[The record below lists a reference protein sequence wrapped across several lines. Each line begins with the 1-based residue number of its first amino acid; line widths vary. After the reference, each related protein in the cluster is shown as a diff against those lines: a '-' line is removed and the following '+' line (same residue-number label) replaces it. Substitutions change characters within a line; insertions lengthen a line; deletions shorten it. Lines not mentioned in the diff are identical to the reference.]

1 MGLAIRCYAQFGAAG
16 RLLCP
21 HRGLVADAGL
31 LRRRRQADATPQ
43 RTKPA
48 IFPPA
53 PGNSSH
59 PQGSHPAAAPAAPG
73 GAPADDASM
82 ARRSKTSAR
91 RGKTAHGTGTYN
103 GPDCYRRTG
112 EYIRINRRINR
123 RQRVGAQGVHACMTP
138 LRLLQCPLYP
148 AHRRRSGAS
157 VPRAA
162 TGTNSA
168 TASSTAAGRRGRT
181 RCAAICWRRCGNFDI
196 ILGPY
201 HLTRGYQ
208 PATTP
213 LAPCAVFY
221 LVPGGGWY
229 LECDGVAK
237 LGLQVPKLVVP
248 AAFDVKWSVVWAR
261 TESSVSGNLSS

>member
-1 MGLAIRCYAQFGAAG
+1 MPNLGLQ
-16 RLLCP
+16 
-21 HRGLVADAGL
+21 ADCFAHIAGL
-31 LRRRRQADATPQ
+31 SPTQDSCVVADATPQ

-91 RGKTAHGTGTYN
+91 RGKTAHGTGTSAK
-103 GPDCYRRTG
+103 GGCAG
-112 EYIRINRRINR
+112 
-123 RQRVGAQGVHACMTP
+123 GACMTP

-148 AHRRRSGAS
+148 AHPRRSGAS

-221 LVPGGGWY
+221 LVPILTGWR
-229 LECDGVAK
+229 LV
-237 LGLQVPKLVVP
+237 LGM
-248 AAFDVKWSVVWAR
+248 
-261 TESSVSGNLSS
+261 